1 VSIGEPRRAGG
12 SGPGVGLAAAVA
24 LAGAAAALPVPAA
37 AGVRGVDGEVGERGA
52 LGPSPTGRFAT
63 GLDRP
68 FPPLRGEAP
77 TPERAALGRL
87 LFFDPVLSRDRD
99 LSCAHCHRPDRGLAD
114 GRRRARGRR
123 GVLLDRNTPS
133 LYNAAFRERLF
144 WDARAPG
151 LESQALE
158 PLLSPR
164 EMAADP
170 AELVARLEAIPAYRA
185 RFARAF
191 PDLPEGETVS
201 LGSVAR
207 ALAAFERTLVS
218 RRSRYDRY
226 AAGERDALTPAERR
240 GLRLFRSLQTRC
252 FECHRPPLF
261 AAPFATSIGV
271 PSADPGVGGVRGVPA
286 QRGFFRVPSLRNAAR
301 TAPYM
306 HDGSIPTLEQVVRFY
321 AEGGGRSRGV
331 DPDRIDGQVRAFELR
346 DDQVE
351 ALVAFLG
358 ALTDESARPVLP
370 AAVPSGLPVLAPR
383 ALSDPTPHVQEDSD
397 QP

>member
-1 VSIGEPRRAGG
+1 MGRGAARSDCRVA
-12 SGPGVGLAAAVA
+12 LAAAVA
-24 LAGAAAALPVPAA
+24 VAGVAAALSGPV
-37 AGVRGVDGEVGERGA
+37 AGAGSGAGEGAGERRTREPEPA
-52 LGPSPTGRFAT
+52 GRFAT

-77 TPERAALGRL
+77 TPERVALGRL

-114 GRRRARGRR
+114 GRPRARGRQ
-123 GVLLDRNTPS
+123 GALLDRNAPT

-144 WDARAPG
+144 WDARAPD

-170 AELVARLEAIPAYRA
+170 GELVARLEAIPAYRA

-191 PDLPEGETVS
+191 PELPEGETVS

-226 AAGERDALTPAERR
+226 AAGERGALTPAERR

-261 AAPFATSIGV
+261 AASFATGVGV
-271 PSADPGVGGVRGVPA
+271 PSPDPGVGGVRGAPA
-286 QRGFFRVPSLRNAAR
+286 QRGFFRVPSLRNVAL

-306 HDGSIPTLEQVVRFY
+306 HDGSIATLEEVVRFY

-331 DPDRIDGQVRAFELR
+331 DPARIDGQVRGFELR

-351 ALVAFLG
+351 AVVAFLG
-358 ALTDESARPVLP
+358 ALTDESARPAVP
-370 AAVPSGLPVLAPR
+370 GAVPSGLPVLAPR
-383 ALSDPTPHVQEDSD
+383 ELSDPNPHAQEDSD

>member
-1 VSIGEPRRAGG
+1 MVATAAGCGTAPGGGDRRGQGTERAG
-12 SGPGVGLAAAVA
+12 PL
-24 LAGAAAALPVPAA
+24 
-37 AGVRGVDGEVGERGA
+37 
-52 LGPSPTGRFAT
+52 AT

-68 FPPLRGEAP
+68 FPPVRGEAP

-87 LFFDPVLSRDRD
+87 LFFDPVLSQDRE

-114 GRRRARGRR
+114 GRPRARGRG
-123 GVLLDRNTPS
+123 GVLLGRNTPS

-144 WDARAPG
+144 WDARAPD

-170 AELVARLEAIPAYRA
+170 GELVARLEAIPAYRG

-191 PDLPEGETVS
+191 PELPFGETLS

-226 AAGERDALTPAERR
+226 AAGERDALTAAERR

-261 AAPFATSIGV
+261 AAPFATGIGV
-271 PSADPGVGGVRGVPA
+271 PGPDPGVGGVRGTPA
-286 QRGFFRVPSLRNAAR
+286 QRGFFRVPSLRNVAR

-306 HDGSIPTLEQVVRFY
+306 HDGSLATLEEVVRFY

-331 DPDRIDGQVRAFELR
+331 DPARIDGQVRAFELQ

-358 ALTDESARPVLP
+358 ALTDESARPPVP

-383 ALSDPTPHVQEDSD
+383 ALPGPHPHVQEDSD